1 MAKSLTF
8 KFDSTVAGQN
18 RANALLTALS
28 GKPFTGCEPV
38 NFVDGRGSKHVY
50 AVLVNLDPVV
60 YKHIV
65 PANWLSYPAKTMAE
79 ALKIAGVKRKDIQ
92 NVREKSLV
100 VLNTEV
106 RILKDEVIVRQ
117 WRRKIGSSNPKNN
130 WLKVI

>member
-8 KFDSTVAGQN
+8 KFDNTAKGQGV
-18 RANALLTALS
+18 ANALLSALS
-28 GKPFTGCEPV
+28 GKEFTGCQPI

-50 AVLVNLDPVV
+50 TVLINLDPAV

-65 PANWLSYPAKTMAE
+65 PVNWLSIPAKTMAE
-79 ALKIAGVKRKDIQ
+79 ALKIAGEKRKDIQ
-92 NVREKSLV
+92 NFRDKSLV

>member
-1 MAKSLTF
+1 M
-8 KFDSTVAGQN
+8 
-18 RANALLTALS
+18 
-28 GKPFTGCEPV
+28 
-38 NFVDGRGSKHVY
+38 DGRGSKHVY

-79 ALKIAGVKRKDIQ
+79 ALKIAGEKRKDIQ